1 MGIESEH
8 ATVTIDD
15 RGRITLPKAVR
26 ERLHLGAG
34 DELLVEIETG
44 EIHLRPDRPS
54 FQPIESGKNEWG
66 DEAFLDTREAMVGD
80 PTADHPDH
88 DGE

>member
-1 MGIESEH
+1 MGTNSED
-8 ATVTIDD
+8 ATVTVDD

-26 ERLHLGAG
+26 ERLQLGAG
-34 DELLVEIETG
+34 DELTVDIETG

-54 FQPIESGKNEWG
+54 FQPIESGKNGWG
-66 DEAFLDTREAMVGD
+66 DEAFLDTREAMAGD
-80 PTADHPDH
+80 PAATEPDH

>member
-1 MGIESEH
+1 
-8 ATVTIDD
+8 VD
-15 RGRITLPKAVR
+15 
-26 ERLHLGAG
+26 
-34 DELLVEIETG
+34 IETG
-44 EIHLRPDRPS
+44 EIHLRPDRPP